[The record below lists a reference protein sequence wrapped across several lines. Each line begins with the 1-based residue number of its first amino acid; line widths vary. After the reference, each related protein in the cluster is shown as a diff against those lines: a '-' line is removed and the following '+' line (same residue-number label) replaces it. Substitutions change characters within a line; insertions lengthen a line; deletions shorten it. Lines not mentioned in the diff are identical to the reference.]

1 MVFNDVDG
9 IYTYAYE
16 AEKKEDCL
24 VCSQKPQILEI
35 KDPQKIKLKNLIE
48 ILSESPAYQMK
59 NPGLTTV
66 IDGKNKTLY
75 IGTIKS
81 IEERTRI
88 NLDKSLIELG
98 IEDGQELLVADV
110 TSPTTLV
117 IVLKFLMDDVEMKS
131 AEFQ

>member
-24 VCSQKPQILEI
+24 VCSQKPQVLEV
-35 KDPQKIKLKNLIE
+35 KDPQKMKLKHLLD
-48 ILSESPAYQMK
+48 ILSESSAYQMK
-59 NPGLTTV
+59 TPGLTTV

-75 IGTIKS
+75 MATIKC
-81 IEERTRI
+81 IEERTRV
-88 NLDKSLIELG
+88 NLDKTLTELG
-98 IEDGQELLVADV
+98 IKDGQEILVADV

-117 IVLKFLMDDVEMKS
+117 IVLKYVMDDVEMK
-131 AEFQ
+131 

>member
-24 VCSQKPQILEI
+24 ICSQKPQVLEI
-35 KDPQKIKLKNLIE
+35 KDPQKMKLKNLLDV
-48 ILSESPAYQMK
+48 LSESAVYQMK

-75 IGTIKS
+75 MATIKS
-81 IEERTRI
+81 IEERTRV
-88 NLDKSLIELG
+88 NLDKTLSDLG
-98 IEDGQELLVADV
+98 IKDGQEILVADV
-110 TSPTTLV
+110 TSPSTLV
-117 IVLKFLMDDVEMKS
+117 IVLKFVMDDVEMK
-131 AEFQ
+131 

>member
-24 VCSQKPQILEI
+24 VCSQKSQILEI
-35 KDPQKIKLKNLIE
+35 KDPHKMKLKDLLE
-48 ILSESPAYQMK
+48 VLSNSAAYQMK
-59 NPGLTTV
+59 SPGLTTV

-75 IGTIKS
+75 MATIKS
-81 IEERTRI
+81 IEERTRV
-88 NLDKSLIELG
+88 NLDKTLTELG
-98 IEDGQELLVADV
+98 IRDGQEILVADV

-117 IVLKFLMDDVEMKS
+117 IILKYIMDDVEMKWI
-131 AEFQ
+131 

>member
-1 MVFNDVDG
+1 MVFNDVEG

-24 VCSQKPQILEI
+24 ICSQKPQILEI
-35 KDPQKIKLKNLIE
+35 KDPQKMKLKSLIE

-75 IGTIKS
+75 IATIKS
-81 IEERTRI
+81 IEERTRV
-88 NLDKSLIELG
+88 NLDKSLTELG

-117 IVLKFLMDDVEMKS
+117 IILKFLMDDVEMKS
-131 AEFQ
+131 AEMQ

>member
-24 VCSQKPQILEI
+24 VCSQKPQVLEV
-35 KDPQKIKLKNLIE
+35 KYPHKMKLQDLVE
-48 ILSESPAYQMK
+48 ILSESTAFQMK

-66 IDGKNKTLY
+66 IEGKNKTLY
-75 IGTIKS
+75 MATIKS
-81 IEERTRI
+81 IEERTRV
-88 NLDKSLIELG
+88 NLDKTLTELG
-98 IEDGQELLVADV
+98 IKDGQELLVADV

-117 IVLKFLMDDVEMKS
+117 IVLKFIMDDVEMK
-131 AEFQ
+131 